1 MADPVILIVDDELQ
15 VRNAVERDLRQKYGV
30 DYRIIKAGSGAEALD
45 AARQLKERNAPVALF
60 LVDQLMPGMSET
72 EFLAQALKLYPQRG
86 RRLSGVPPVAE
97 QAFGAPDVGPSCLEA
112 APQALPQNAHW
123 PLVGSAC

>member
-45 AARQLKERNAPVALF
+45 AVRQLKERNAPVALF
-60 LVDQLMPGMSET
+60 LVDQLMPGMNGT
-72 EFLAQALKLYPQRG
+72 EFLTQALKLYPEA
-86 RRLSGVPPVAE
+86 RRALLTAY
-97 QAFGAPDVGPSCLEA
+97 ADTEA
-112 APQALPQNAHW
+112 AISPALI
-123 PLVGSAC
+123 PLG